1 MLGPMAPVV
10 LNNTVLRDGHQS
22 LAATR
27 MTTAQ
32 MLPAAGPLDALGFGA
47 LETWGGATIDA
58 ALRFLHEHPFERLT
72 RLKAAAP
79 RTPQMMLLRGQN
91 LVQYT
96 SFPDD
101 VVEAFVACTARRGLD
116 VFRVF
121 DALNDTRNLRTA
133 IRAVK
138 SAGRHAQ
145 GVICYT
151 TSPVHTLA
159 SLVAVADEL
168 VGLGVDSLCL
178 KDMAGLLTPHAA
190 HELVRALRRRHACPL
205 VVHSHDTAGLA
216 VASYLAAI
224 DAGADAIET
233 SIAPFANG
241 TGQPDTVRMLAA
253 LAGHP
258 RAPSLDA
265 ALLLTLR
272 RHFEQVASELAAF
285 MSPAN
290 ERVDCDALTFQ
301 VPGGM
306 LSNFRTQL
314 AEQHLGH
321 RFHEVMLEVPVVRA
335 ALGWIPLVTPTS
347 QIVGTQ
353 AVLNVKFGRWR
364 NLAPATVEVAL
375 GRYGRPPGPVDP
387 DLLALARRQADREPL
402 AGRPADELAPRM
414 PALRAE
420 LAEEQQPHALVG
432 AVEALRE
439 FLGGEVERL
448 PGGEHGACRVDQLAA
463 LGRSDALE
471 AAGARELRGMIG
483 GETRERR
490 AVDLDAGPSVVMHP
504 VRAQPCAAPALQRLR
519 RNADL
524 ARQLVGRE
532 RAALALA
539 GHHRQPRR
547 QVEHERDEVGAQRA
561 SAHDLARGRG
571 DLEPDDAR
579 ERIAERVLG
588 TRVDRRDQRLGGEHL
603 PARGVV
609 RRVDRLRRQRLDGR
623 EAVARAAWHVG
634 QSVREPA
641 DARAVYGLVRSLPP
655 VIVARCRDRGQF
667 VRTLWSRGRGEPRSD
682 ASKSLFADAG
692 ERLPHPWVFA
702 AGAQPAAELSRVG
715 SQVASDGPRTRPSA
729 SVESTFAVI
738 EVVRAMRGLSRV
750 SSS

>member
-145 GVICYT
+145 GAICYT
-151 TSPVHTLA
+151 TSPVHTPA

-178 KDMAGLLTPHAA
+178 KDMAGLLTPSAA

-253 LAGHP
+253 LSGHP

-387 DLLALARRQADREPL
+387 DLLALARRQAGREPL

-420 LAEEQQPHALVG
+420 LAAQGFAPSEEL
-432 AVEALRE
+432 AVLWAMFPRETEALLHPAAPPAPPAPAPASLTRGVPPPSAVPVPAPVPPAVRHLRVTVAGRVYE
-439 FLGGEVERL
+439 VQVEPAGEPAVPSSAPAAVAAAPRATSAPAPCRPGEPVASPLAGRLVSIDVALGSVVAEGT
-448 PGGEHGACRVDQLAA
+448 QLATIEA
-463 LGRSDALE
+463 LKMNTFLFSPRAGRVAE
-471 AAGARELRGMIG
+471 I
-483 GETRERR
+483 
-490 AVDLDAGPSVVMHP
+490 
-504 VRAQPCAAPALQRLR
+504 RAQPGE
-519 RNADL
+519 D
-524 ARQLVGRE
+524 
-532 RAALALA
+532 
-539 GHHRQPRR
+539 
-547 QVEHERDEVGAQRA
+547 VEEGSV
-561 SAHDLARGRG
+561 LLI
-571 DLEPDDAR
+571 LE
-579 ERIAERVLG
+579 
-588 TRVDRRDQRLGGEHL
+588 
-603 PARGVV
+603 
-609 RRVDRLRRQRLDGR
+609 
-623 EAVARAAWHVG
+623 
-634 QSVREPA
+634 
-641 DARAVYGLVRSLPP
+641 
-655 VIVARCRDRGQF
+655 
-667 VRTLWSRGRGEPRSD
+667 
-682 ASKSLFADAG
+682 
-692 ERLPHPWVFA
+692 
-702 AGAQPAAELSRVG
+702 
-715 SQVASDGPRTRPSA
+715 
-729 SVESTFAVI
+729 
-738 EVVRAMRGLSRV
+738 
-750 SSS
+750 